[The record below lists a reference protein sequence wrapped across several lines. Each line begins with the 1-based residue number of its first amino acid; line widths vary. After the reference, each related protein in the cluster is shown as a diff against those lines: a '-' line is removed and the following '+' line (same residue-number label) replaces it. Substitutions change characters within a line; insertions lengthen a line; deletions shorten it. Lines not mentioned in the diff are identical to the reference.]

1 MKLKIVLAEM
11 AKAFWRI
18 AAPLTAA
25 DFLLSLLFAGLMRVD
40 ILGAEFSSVFM
51 TSIMPIFL
59 FFYIAVTFRGAV
71 NLGLQ
76 NGVSRE
82 CMLLCGVCFLVPTA
96 VLLSAIHAVVTLW
109 VRSVEDPALY
119 VDGWL
124 NGTET
129 NGTLFG
135 ILLAVFTTETL
146 RYAVEGA
153 MFGALFYRV
162 KRKHLYWIVPVSAL
176 LLLVFAFVP
185 PVLSAL
191 TSEGA
196 VLPETLYS
204 ELLYHQNSAFPL
216 VGTCIRYTA
225 SALICGGIATLLTRG
240 TPVQN

>member
-18 AAPLTAA
+18 AAPLTAV
-25 DFLLSLLFAGLMRVD
+25 DFFLNVLLGWLLRGN
-40 ILGAEFSSVFM
+40 ILRWEFSPVLTSV
-51 TSIMPIFL
+51 MPIFL

-82 CMLLCGVCFLVPTA
+82 CMLLCGVCFWVPTA
-96 VLLSAIHAVVTLW
+96 VLLSAIHTVVPLW
-109 VRSVEDPALY
+109 FRSIEDPALY
-119 VDGWL
+119 VEGWL

-129 NGTLFG
+129 TGTLFG
-135 ILLAVFTTETL
+135 ILLAVFTAETL
-146 RYAVEGA
+146 RYTAAGA

-176 LLLVFAFVP
+176 LLLVFAFVS

-216 VGTCIRYTA
+216 VGNCIRYTA
-225 SALICGGIATLLTRG
+225 STLICGGIATLLTRG

>member
-25 DFLLSLLFAGLMRVD
+25 DFLLSLLFGWLMRVD

-129 NGTLFG
+129 TGTLFG
-135 ILLAVFTTETL
+135 ILLAVFTAETL
-146 RYAVEGA
+146 RYAAEGA

-176 LLLVFAFVP
+176 LLLVFAFGRLT
-185 PVLSAL
+185 LSAIFAE
-191 TSEGA
+191 SGS
-196 VLPETLYS
+196 VPETLYS

-216 VGTCIRYTA
+216 VGNCIRYTA

>member
-11 AKAFWRI
+11 TKAFWRI

-25 DFLLSLLFAGLMRVD
+25 DFLLSLLFGWLMRGD
-40 ILGAEFSSVFM
+40 ILEMEFSPVLSSV
-51 TSIMPIFL
+51 MPIFL

-96 VLLSAIHAVVTLW
+96 VLLSAIHTVVALW

-119 VDGWL
+119 VEGWL

-129 NGTLFG
+129 TGTLFG
-135 ILLAVFTTETL
+135 ILLAMFIAEAL
-146 RYAVEGA
+146 RYAAAGA

-162 KRKHLYWIVPVSAL
+162 KHKHLYWIVPGSAL
-176 LLLVFAFVP
+176 LLLVFAFGRLT
-185 PVLSAL
+185 LSAMFAE
-191 TSEGA
+191 SGS
-196 VLPETLYS
+196 VPETLYS

-216 VGTCIRYTA
+216 VGNCVRNTA
-225 SALICGGIATLLTRG
+225 SALICGGIAALLTRG
-240 TPVQN
+240 TPVHES